1 MLADKKNNLTSR
13 ERLEFLLNDE
23 KSTGNNSGTNSQH
36 RAFLA
41 GVGLT
46 LLLAGTVFVTHHVDM
61 NSISPTSAGGQPVDS
76 RLKVQSAVVTRTE
89 SASTEAVSALAT
101 TGRRST
107 ALASFLPSLPS
118 PGETH
123 NPGPN
128 PVTAVIP
135 EVSHPPQNNKG
146 AMAQI
151 PGLRAS
157 RSVITG
163 VLDPATLSAS
173 YYWTFTLNNSSS
185 ADQEAQMTIELPD
198 GAVISRATL
207 WIDGKAEEAAFNTTA
222 QVQNAYDWIVTRHR
236 DPLLVTQTENGDISL
251 KAAPVVPGK
260 EMKLRIGVT
269 VPMRVNAEGACRID
283 LPQVLQSN
291 LDLGCPQNIH
301 LTSKSPVYAN
311 NANMSASRL
320 KTGYLLRGN
329 VNSSEMKQL
338 AVIMKRDPKVT
349 RFATRATHSFPQG
362 YIVATV
368 AHDGQGET
376 LQLTKSIDKP
386 DCPYIDDNDAAF
398 RLSYLWVKAEIE
410 RLHSSNFQQ
419 AVQLA
424 SVYRV
429 VSPVSG
435 AVVLERKT
443 DYEFNGL
450 DRNMYR
456 SLAYAPGVVTEAERR
471 LQSYDDRI
479 AMAQP
484 APSAAPKAQH
494 SRRRAEHNSADA
506 EAKSDASAKNE
517 FSSQSV
523 ASRAKQQEKEKSS
536 VARMANEDKAYRNLF
551 SDAGSSQIPI
561 ASAGSRKA
569 NFNETMSNLAGAW
582 GMMHATSS
590 SRDANVF
597 ENTDQEPSRLPYW
610 MLLLPAIALNFAGGL
625 ILLIAA
631 IRSAIISRPG
641 ALTLALS
648 GISWIALSW
657 FASDKSQILTL
668 IAIPVVLWN
677 LLRRGKRSSGPR

>member
-1 MLADKKNNLTSR
+1 MLADKKNNLTTR

-23 KSTGNNSGTNSQH
+23 KTTGNNSFANCQH

-46 LLLAGTVFVTHHVDM
+46 LLLAGTVFVTHYVDM

-76 RLKVQSAVVTRTE
+76 RLKEQSAVVTRTE

-107 ALASFLPSLPS
+107 ALASFLPALPS
-118 PGETH
+118 TGDTH
-123 NPGPN
+123 NPAPN

-135 EVSHPPQNNKG
+135 EVSPPPQNNNG
-146 AMAQI
+146 TMAQI

-185 ADQEAQMTIELPD
+185 ADQEAQMTIKLPD

-222 QVQNAYDWIVTRHR
+222 QVQNAYDWIVNRHR

-269 VPMRVNAEGACRID
+269 VPMRVNAEGACRMD

-291 LDLGCPQNIH
+291 LDLACPQNIH

-329 VNSSEMKQL
+329 VNSAEMKQL
-338 AVIMKRDPKVT
+338 AVMMKRDPKAT

-362 YIVATV
+362 YIVATL
-368 AHDGQGET
+368 AHDGKGET
-376 LQLTKSIDKP
+376 LQLTKTIDKP

-456 SLAYAPGVVTEAERR
+456 SLAYAPGMVPEAERR
-471 LQSYDDRI
+471 MQSYDDRI

-484 APSAAPKAQH
+484 APSAAPKAPH
-494 SRRRAEHNSADA
+494 SRRRAEHNSTDA
-506 EAKSDASAKNE
+506 AKSDASTMNE

-523 ASRAKQQEKEKSS
+523 ASRAQQQKKEKSS
-536 VARMANEDKAYRNLF
+536 VARMANENKAYRNLY
-551 SDAGSSQIPI
+551 SDAGFSPIPI
-561 ASAGSRKA
+561 ASAESA
-569 NFNETMSNLAGAW
+569 NINKTMSNLAGSW
-582 GMMHATSS
+582 GMMYPTSS
-590 SRDANVF
+590 SRDANLF
-597 ENTDQEPSRLPYW
+597 ENTAQEPASLPNW

-625 ILLIAA
+625 VLLIAA
-631 IRSAIISRPG
+631 IRSAILSRPG
-641 ALTLALS
+641 APTLALA

-657 FASDKSQILTL
+657 FASGISQLLTL
-668 IAIPVVLWN
+668 IAIPIVLWN